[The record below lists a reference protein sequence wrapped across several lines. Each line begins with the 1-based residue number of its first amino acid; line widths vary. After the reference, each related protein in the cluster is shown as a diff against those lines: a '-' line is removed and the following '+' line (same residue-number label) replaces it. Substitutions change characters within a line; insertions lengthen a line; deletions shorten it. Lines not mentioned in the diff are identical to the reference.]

1 MYIHTVLQQ
10 PFVEVLTRPRQAS
23 SVSSTVLVC
32 SPIAR
37 GTFFM
42 NDQLLLNNPL
52 NVIAA
57 GDHRHALKMLSNR
70 FDSYRCAGFFAQR
83 ALVARLSDTR
93 QAS

>member
-1 MYIHTVLQQ
+1 
-10 PFVEVLTRPRQAS
+10 
-23 SVSSTVLVC
+23 
-32 SPIAR
+32 
-37 GTFFM
+37 M

-52 NVIAA
+52 KVIAA

-70 FDSYRCAGFFAQR
+70 FDSYRCAGIVAQR